1 MDIRF
6 HEKLYR
12 DEISDH
18 KLSVLQKRIK
28 KRKPKLNLF
37 LVTLP
42 LGSQGLLEV
51 YWYPELLQSYYRNL
65 DVSLT
70 VVGIAKSREQ
80 AFEMVSQIVNDA
92 GICEG
97 NVPINEFFK
106 ENT

>member
-12 DEISDH
+12 DKISDR
-18 KLSVLQKRIK
+18 KLSTLKKKIE

-42 LGSQGLLEV
+42 IGSQGLLEV
-51 YWYPELLQSYYRNL
+51 YWYPELLQSYYRKL
-65 DVSLT
+65 DVCLM
-70 VVGIAKSREQ
+70 VVGIAKDREQ
-80 AFEMVSQIVNDA
+80 AFEMVSHIMEDA

-97 NVPINEFFK
+97 KVSINDFFK